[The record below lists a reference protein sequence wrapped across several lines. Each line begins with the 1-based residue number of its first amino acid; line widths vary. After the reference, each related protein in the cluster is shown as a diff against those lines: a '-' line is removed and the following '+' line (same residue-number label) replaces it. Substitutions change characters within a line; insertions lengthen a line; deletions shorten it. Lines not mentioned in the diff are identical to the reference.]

1 MRRIVML
8 GLSVMSMAIVAPATA
23 LADFQ
28 ILTPDQAATSHD
40 APSKSVGKTFLL
52 GDSPISS
59 RQVQMRGLACFD
71 AIDAPNRCYTNLSA
85 LSSAESVLTPKA
97 SAARVKHRHRRARAA
112 THPGDPLTLWT
123 GTSYTGASSSMSTS
137 YYWIDMA
144 PGFDLNVESGYAGN
158 HTYYLSTLATWQSG
172 TPTIGSAP
180 AYTWTSSYYY
190 WNNRWR
196 SRCRLSC

>member
-1 MRRIVML
+1 MRRYVAIPLVVL
-8 GLSVMSMAIVAPATA
+8 VSIIMSSAA
-23 LADFQ
+23 LAADFRV
-28 ILTPDQAATSHD
+28 LTPEEAATSHG

-52 GDSPISS
+52 GDNPISS
-59 RQVQMRGLACFD
+59 SQVQKRGLACFD

-85 LSSAESVLTPKA
+85 LSSAESVLTPQA
-97 SAARVKHRHRRARAA
+97 SAARVTHRHGRARAA

-144 PGFDLNVESGYAGN
+144 PGFDRNVESGYAGN
-158 HTYYLSTLATWQSG
+158 HTYYLSNRATWEGG

-180 AYTWTSSYYY
+180 AYTWTSSYYSY
-190 WNNRWR
+190 NNTWR